1 MNQVYAKIRLRGADK
16 KYRKILSTDKEVY
29 TIPTALSES
38 AIPYAPQTLAGD
50 GEWFSLAKF
59 SESPFAIDLIK
70 EKFDSADFDMLEN
83 HFFEKI
89 DYIFVITHNSYC
101 FQSVS
106 KPSLIHK
113 KGILHVG
120 EKFEFESKSA
130 RITINE
136 TPDAIYDKN
145 DDCLYFQKLSAITRI
160 FKGIDQLYREAT
172 ESEVND
178 FLASSFILLK
188 DDFNSGCVKTAN
200 RKRIALAK
208 DTLKNFNDSDRWIVF
223 KYIGDYCPKLKASE
237 DSFEIGSEEELK
249 LLLFGIEQRFYT
261 TPVGSEKRIANSVI
275 PM

>member
-1 MNQVYAKIRLRGADK
+1 MNQICARIRLRGADK
-16 KYRKILSTDKEVY
+16 KYRKVLSTDKDVY
-29 TIPTALSES
+29 TIPAALPES
-38 AIPYAPQTLAGD
+38 AIPYAPQTLVDD

-59 SESPFAIDLIK
+59 FESSFAIDLIK
-70 EKFDSADFDMLEN
+70 EKFDSADFDMLESC
-83 HFFEKI
+83 FFEKI
-89 DYIFVITHNSYC
+89 DYVLVMMQKAIC

-106 KPSLIHK
+106 KSHLIHK
-113 KGILHVG
+113 KGIIHKG
-120 EKFEFESKSA
+120 EKFEYEPESA

-145 DDCLYFQKLSAITRI
+145 KDCLYFQKLSAITRM

-178 FLASSFILLK
+178 FLAASFISLK
-188 DDFNSGCVKTAN
+188 NDFNSGCVKTAN

-208 DTLKNFNDSDRWIVF
+208 DTLKSFSDSDRGTVF
-223 KYIGDYCPKLKASE
+223 KYIGDYCPELKSSE

-275 PM
+275 SM